1 MLAGTGVV
9 NRLATTISG
18 DLGASPSSSVVGF
31 PPGFVAGTVYAGDPT
46 AAQAQID
53 RAAAYAD
60 AAARVPDSEFAGD
73 LNGRTFHPGVYHTA
87 AALALTGTVTL
98 DGDGDPNAVFVFQID
113 AALKTAAG
121 SNVDL
126 IGGARP
132 SHVFWQVNGAAGTIL
147 TADAITLGAGT
158 QLIGRALA
166 GGTVTMADNT
176 IRFTSALPPVITID
190 GGGAAVTKDTT
201 PTITGTTNALAGT
214 ALLVTVAGQALTA
227 TVQTDGTWSVTAPA
241 LSAGTY
247 DVVASVRDPAGNVGS
262 ATESLVVEVNPNPVW
277 LASASTFSVLA
288 GTSVVNT
295 GATTIGGDVGV
306 SPSSSVG
313 GFPPG
318 QIAGT
323 IHAGDDTAAQ
333 AQQSVA
339 AAYADAAGRAPSSE
353 FSGDLNGSIF
363 HAGVY
368 HSTAAMALTGTV
380 TLDGENN
387 PNAVFI
393 FQVDAAANT
402 AEGSIVNLV
411 NGAQASHVFWVVA
424 GAVGTGA
431 LSSFSGT
438 IMSAGSITLGAGAQ
452 LVGRALCDGT
462 VTMAANEVEFGN

>member
-1 MLAGTGVV
+1 M
-9 NRLATTISG
+9 
-18 DLGASPSSSVVGF
+18 
-31 PPGFVAGTVYAGDPT
+31 
-46 AAQAQID
+46 
-53 RAAAYAD
+53 
-60 AAARVPDSEFAGD
+60 
-73 LNGRTFHPGVYHTA
+73 
-87 AALALTGTVTL
+87 TL